1 MKKGCQKIIGMIG
14 LSLLCLLTGCIKETK
29 TAETPATA
37 EIFAMDTVMNITV
50 YGEEREK
57 AVDEARKIIRE
68 YDNLWSEAKED
79 SDISKINQNSGSYVT
94 VEPATYDLL
103 KQSAAVSKLTNSMFD
118 ITLEPVVKLWGF
130 HNKVYR
136 VPTEKEKEAARAK
149 ADYRKIKFAGDYP
162 NGSCQVKIEK
172 GMEIGV
178 GGIAKGYTSDKI
190 ISKFREMKVS
200 AAILSLGGNVQT
212 LGYKAGNKPF
222 RVGITNPL
230 SSESILGT
238 LDVTDRAVI
247 TSGNYERYFEKDGRR
262 YHHIMDRRT
271 GAPAENTLASVT
283 VIGESGTMCD
293 GLSTALFV
301 MGKEKALEFQN
312 VHTEF
317 DVILITGDGEIIS
330 TEKKF
335 IKKRN

>member
-1 MKKGCQKIIGMIG
+1 MKKSCQKMIGMIG
-14 LSLLCLLTGCIKETK
+14 LSFLCLLTGCTK
-29 TAETPATA
+29 GTKPEETPSTA
-37 EIFAMDTVMNITV
+37 EIFAMDTVMNVTV

-68 YDNLWSEAKED
+68 YDNLWSEEKED
-79 SDISKINQNSGSYVT
+79 SDISKINRNSGSYVT

-103 KQSAAVSKLTNSMFD
+103 KQSVEVSKLTDGMFD

-130 HNKVYR
+130 HNKAYR
-136 VPTEKEKEAARAK
+136 VPTEKERKTAREK
-149 ADYRKIKFAGDYP
+149 VNYRKITFAGDYP
-162 NGSCQVKIEK
+162 KGNCQVKIEK

-212 LGYKAGNKPF
+212 LGYKEGDKPF
-222 RVGITNPL
+222 RVGLTNPL
-230 SSESILGT
+230 SAESILGT
-238 LDVTDRAVI
+238 LDVTDCAVI

-262 YHHIMDRRT
+262 YHHIMDRKT
-271 GAPAENTLASVT
+271 GAPVENTLASVT

-301 MGKEKALEFQN
+301 MGKEKALEFQKA
-312 VHTEF
+312 HTEF
-317 DVILITGDGEIIS
+317 GLILVTEDGEITS

-335 IKKRN
+335 TKKRR